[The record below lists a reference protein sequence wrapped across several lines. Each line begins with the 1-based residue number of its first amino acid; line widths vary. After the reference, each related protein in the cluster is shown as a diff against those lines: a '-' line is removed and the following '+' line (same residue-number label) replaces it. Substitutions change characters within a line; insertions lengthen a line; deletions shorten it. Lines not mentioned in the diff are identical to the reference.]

1 MKNHPVFT
9 LYPQGEQAGFSAVT
23 PWGRGKKAEKPDWIL
38 ICQSRIKKA
47 MEKSAVVIGAGIGG
61 IATAIYL
68 AKSGYNVAIYEK
80 NPGPGGRCGQLIRDG
95 HRFDLGATMLLMPGI
110 YREVFDSLGI
120 PLFEND
126 DIKPL
131 EELYKIYFDNNEI
144 IIFSQDEN
152 IMKAQLEKI
161 EPGSFKKSQKY
172 VSDGYE
178 IFQIGMNKLIGR
190 NFDNLFQFA
199 NFRNVGMLIKLKTYI
214 SNYSYV
220 KKFFRNTHLRMA
232 YTFQNIY
239 VGQSPFNS
247 PALFSMVPAAEL
259 TEGSFFP
266 KGGMFTIVEKLV
278 NEAKSSGIQFH
289 YKKPVSKIIT
299 NRKRGESVILED
311 GSEIRADIIV
321 ANADLPYVYRE
332 LLPDR
337 LKSLRLDRMK
347 YSCSAICYHWGLD
360 KIYPQLG
367 HHSVFLSDG
376 FRDGLD
382 RIFKDK
388 SVSDNPS
395 FYVHAPVR
403 TDSLAAPQNHDTLS
417 VVVGAGHLDKR
428 KKQDWDDLKKKTRR
442 AVIQRLKQLGLE
454 DIEDHIKF
462 EVCYTPENWESAC
475 NISRGSVFGS
485 LAHNLLQMGYFR
497 PHNQHSRY
505 KNLFFV
511 GGSTHPGNGIPNVL
525 LSAKL
530 TAERILNK

>member
-1 MKNHPVFT
+1 MDMK
-9 LYPQGEQAGFSAVT
+9 
-23 PWGRGKKAEKPDWIL
+23 
-38 ICQSRIKKA
+38 
-47 MEKSAVVIGAGIGG
+47 KSAVVIGAGIGG

-68 AKSGYNVAIYEK
+68 AKKGYNVDIYEK
-80 NPGPGGRCGQLIRDG
+80 NSSPGGRCGRLIRDG
-95 HRFDLGATMLLMPGI
+95 HRFDLGATMLMMPGI
-110 YREVFDSLGI
+110 YREVFQSLGI
-120 PLFEND
+120 PLFVND

-144 IIFSQDEN
+144 ITFSPDEN
-152 IMKAQLEKI
+152 IMKTQLEKI
-161 EPGSFKKSQKY
+161 EPGSYIRSQKY

-199 NFRNVGMLIKLKTYI
+199 NFRNFGMLIKLKTYI
-214 SNYSYV
+214 SNYRYV
-220 KKFFRNTHLRMA
+220 KKFFRHPHLRMA

-239 VGQSPFNS
+239 VGQCPFNS

-259 TEGSFFP
+259 KEGSFFP
-266 KGGMFTIVEKLV
+266 EGGMFAIVEKLLS
-278 NEAKSSGIQFH
+278 EARSNGVQFH
-289 YKKPVSKIIT
+289 YDMPVKSIRVNGNRAEGIIFDD
-299 NRKRGESVILED
+299 L
-311 GSEIRADIIV
+311 SETEADIIV
-321 ANADLPYVYRE
+321 ANADLPYVYRS
-332 LLPDR
+332 LLPDKG
-337 LKSLRLDRMK
+337 KSKRLDRMN

-360 KIYPQLG
+360 KVYPQLG
-367 HHSVFLSDG
+367 HHNVFLSDG
-376 FRDGLD
+376 FSEGLH

-388 SVSDNPS
+388 SVSDKPS

-403 TDSLAAPQNHDTLS
+403 TDSSAAPQNHDTLS
-417 VVVGAGHLDKR
+417 IVVGAGHVDKK
-428 KKQDWDDLKKKTRR
+428 KKQDWDDLKNKTRT
-442 AVIQRLKQLGLE
+442 AVIRRLKQLGLE
-454 DIEDHIKF
+454 DIADHIKF
-462 EVCYTPENWESAC
+462 EICFTPESWESAC